1 MKIEGESQM
10 KFDGGATLETLEKA
24 LKAWD
29 ATAISIPEIWRAIGG
44 VVPHRMPTKAEVLR
58 TLEDMCRQVDGPSGR
73 APAGMFVI
81 ANELELLL
89 SVFPTEEYHLRNYEV
104 WVRTAIRKLRDRI
117 ESHRSAPRWDGKAV
131 AGNVLPP
138 VGYLVSIH
146 LGRSETWVNHTV
158 TGHAVHVLDNGKLLA
173 LVNVIDDKGF
183 PNQRNWSEVR
193 PPVE

>member
-1 MKIEGESQM
+1 MKAEGESQM

-29 ATAISIPEIWRAIGG
+29 ATAITIPEIWKAIGG
-44 VVPHRMPTKAEVLR
+44 VMPHRMPTKQEVFR
-58 TLEDMCRQVDGPSGR
+58 ALEDMACQLDGLIGRQQ
-73 APAGMFVI
+73 AGMFVI

-89 SVFPTEEYHLRNYEV
+89 SVFPTDEHSLRNYEV
-104 WVRTAIRKLRDRI
+104 WVRTAIRKLRERI
-117 ESHRSAPRWDGKAV
+117 ENHRAAPRWDGKASG
-131 AGNVLPP
+131 GNVLPP

-146 LGRSETWVNHTV
+146 LGRSDTWVNHTV
-158 TGHAVHVLDNGKLLA
+158 TGHAVHVLEGGKMIA

-183 PNQRNWSEVR
+183 PNQRTWSDVR